1 MARGNLA
8 KNQVIDKLA
17 AAFGADYLGEVDKKH
32 YVLADDGGET
42 VQIAITLTCPKNP
55 IPIGEKSSVEKSSSV
70 EFINFEEPKVEM
82 TQAERDKIAE
92 LKERL
97 GF

>member
-1 MARGNLA
+1 MAKGNLA

-42 VQIAITLTCPKNP
+42 VQIAIALTCPKNP
-55 IPIGEKSSVEKSSSV
+55 IPIGEKSSIEKSSV

>member
-1 MARGNLA
+1 MARGNIA
-8 KNQVIDKLA
+8 KSQVIDKLA
-17 AAFGADYLGEVDKKH
+17 AAFGEDYLGEVDKKH

-42 VQIAITLTCPKNP
+42 VQIAIALTCPKNP
-55 IPIGEKSSVEKSSSV
+55 IPIGEKSSVEKSSV